1 MRFNRRAFTLIELL
15 VVIAI
20 IAILI
25 AILLPAIQAAREAS
39 RRSACQNNL
48 KQIGVALHLYHD
60 SLRALPAGW
69 IGFDPGTRQP
79 DPEGEPGW
87 GWAAHI
93 LPYMEGDNLAR
104 GLIDFKRP
112 VGDAVNAEGRTTVV
126 ETFLCPSDVAA
137 DDDGRFALDAEDGSG
152 SVGELA
158 QSNYVGVFGT
168 AEIEDD
174 PSAGDGT
181 FFHNSWIRL
190 RNITDGLSRTLIVG
204 ERSSLH
210 GESAW
215 AGVIPGGAEAM
226 ARVVGGADHVPN
238 QPHGHI
244 DDFGSYHP
252 GGTQFLLGDGSVDT
266 VTQHIDFVVYQA
278 MCTRAGREVGAGLNS
293 Q

>member
-1 MRFNRRAFTLIELL
+1 MNSTRKAFTLIELL

-39 RRSACQNNL
+39 RRSTCQNNL
-48 KQIGVALHLYHD
+48 KQIGIALHLYND
-60 SLRALPAGW
+60 SLKALPAGW

-93 LPYMEGDNLAR
+93 LPYMEGENLAR
-104 GLIDFKRP
+104 AIDFKLP
-112 VGDAVNAEGRTTVV
+112 VGDAVNAEARTTVI
-126 ETFLCPSDVAA
+126 ETFICPSDVPT
-137 DDDGRFALDAEDGSG
+137 DDDGRFSLEGEDGSG

-168 AEIEDD
+168 FEIEDD

-190 RNITDGLSRTLIVG
+190 RQITDGLSRTLMVG

-210 GESAW
+210 GPSAW
-215 AGVIPGGAEAM
+215 AGVIAGGEEAM
-226 ARVVGGADHVPN
+226 ARVVGTADHVPN
-238 QPHGHI
+238 QSHGHI

-266 VTQHIDFVVYQA
+266 VSQDIDVRVYQA
-278 MCTRAGREVGAGLNS
+278 LSTRAGREVGASLNS
-293 Q
+293 E